1 MTSDNI
7 AEYVGENNQFTEKPV
22 TEYPP
27 VIQNNT
33 VTTKDYLYSNNIDT
47 DLLVVIGGLIVILF
61 LMMLIMYFINSLRHK
76 ELTEILTKISF
87 PEKSGSNSLK
97 PEAVSCNLLSLCV
110 LAPVFFT
117 PRKLAEVSREIIVAS
132 AQEIAWTPGSSRID
146 GHQAENITWAI
157 SSQSPA
163 DKYDLINKT
172 SRVSPDSGRFYEPDT
187 VLDHRERVAEL
198 AAKKAQARQA
208 LSIYLNL
215 PTLDEAVNTLKP
227 WWPGLF
233 DGDTPRLLACG
244 IRDVLLEDV
253 AQRNIPLSHKKLRRA
268 LKAITRSESYLCAMK
283 AGACRYDTEGYVTE
297 HISQEEEAYAAA
309 RLDKI
314 RRQNRIKAE
323 LQAVLDEK

>member
-117 PRKLAEVSREIIVAS
+117 PRKLAEVSREISKRLV
-132 AQEIAWTPGSSRID
+132 R
-146 GHQAENITWAI
+146 
-157 SSQSPA
+157 
-163 DKYDLINKT
+163 
-172 SRVSPDSGRFYEPDT
+172 T
-187 VLDHRERVAEL
+187 VLIFTESSDQLSRATDRV
-198 AAKKAQARQA
+198 
-208 LSIYLNL
+208 
-215 PTLDEAVNTLKP
+215 
-227 WWPGLF
+227 PGL
-233 DGDTPRLLACG
+233 PAS
-244 IRDVLLEDV
+244 
-253 AQRNIPLSHKKLRRA
+253 P
-268 LKAITRSESYLCAMK
+268 
-283 AGACRYDTEGYVTE
+283 GYV
-297 HISQEEEAYAAA
+297 Q
-309 RLDKI
+309 
-314 RRQNRIKAE
+314 
-323 LQAVLDEK
+323 

>member
-27 VIQNNT
+27 VIQDNT
-33 VTTKDYLYSNNIDT
+33 VTTKDYLYSNNLDT

-110 LAPVFFT
+110 LAPVLCT

-146 GHQAENITWAI
+146 GHQAKI
-157 SSQSPA
+157 
-163 DKYDLINKT
+163 L
-172 SRVSPDSGRFYEPDT
+172 
-187 VLDHRERVAEL
+187 
-198 AAKKAQARQA
+198 
-208 LSIYLNL
+208 
-215 PTLDEAVNTLKP
+215 
-227 WWPGLF
+227 PGLF
-233 DGDTPRLLACG
+233 HRSLLP
-244 IRDVLLEDV
+244 ISMISSIKRPVFLLTV
-253 AQRNIPLSHKKLRRA
+253 AVFMNRTQFWITVNGYAFLFRSSFRMGVTG
-268 LKAITRSESYLCAMK
+268 LKYCA
-283 AGACRYDTEGYVTE
+283 
-297 HISQEEEAYAAA
+297 
-309 RLDKI
+309 
-314 RRQNRIKAE
+314 
-323 LQAVLDEK
+323 

>member
-27 VIQNNT
+27 VIQDNT

-87 PEKSGSNSLK
+87 PEKSGSNLLK

-110 LAPVFFT
+110 LAPVFCT

-157 SSQSPA
+157 SSQISMISSIKRPVFLLTVA
-163 DKYDLINKT
+163 VFMNRTQFWITVNGYAFLFRSSFRMGVTGLKY
-172 SRVSPDSGRFYEPDT
+172 
-187 VLDHRERVAEL
+187 
-198 AAKKAQARQA
+198 
-208 LSIYLNL
+208 
-215 PTLDEAVNTLKP
+215 
-227 WWPGLF
+227 
-233 DGDTPRLLACG
+233 
-244 IRDVLLEDV
+244 
-253 AQRNIPLSHKKLRRA
+253 
-268 LKAITRSESYLCAMK
+268 CA
-283 AGACRYDTEGYVTE
+283 
-297 HISQEEEAYAAA
+297 
-309 RLDKI
+309 
-314 RRQNRIKAE
+314 
-323 LQAVLDEK
+323 

>member
-27 VIQNNT
+27 VIQDNT

-110 LAPVFFT
+110 LAPVLCT

-146 GHQAENITWAI
+146 GHQGENITWSL

-187 VLDHRERVAEL
+187 VLDHRERV
-198 AAKKAQARQA
+198 R
-208 LSIYLNL
+208 
-215 PTLDEAVNTLKP
+215 
-227 WWPGLF
+227 LF
-233 DGDTPRLLACG
+233 IQIQFPHGSDWSEVLRLTD
-244 IRDVLLEDV
+244 I
-253 AQRNIPLSHKKLRRA
+253 
-268 LKAITRSESYLCAMK
+268 
-283 AGACRYDTEGYVTE
+283 VTE
-297 HISQEEEAYAAA
+297 KVSSGRTAGGYHHRHTGYTWSVSV
-309 RLDKI
+309 
-314 RRQNRIKAE
+314 N
-323 LQAVLDEK
+323 

>member
-27 VIQNNT
+27 VIQDNT

-61 LMMLIMYFINSLRHK
+61 LMMLIMYFINSLR
-76 ELTEILTKISF
+76 
-87 PEKSGSNSLK
+87 PLK

-187 VLDHRERVAEL
+187 VLDHRERV
-198 AAKKAQARQA
+198 R
-208 LSIYLNL
+208 
-215 PTLDEAVNTLKP
+215 
-227 WWPGLF
+227 LF
-233 DGDTPRLLACG
+233 VQIQFPHGSDWSEVLRLTD
-244 IRDVLLEDV
+244 I
-253 AQRNIPLSHKKLRRA
+253 
-268 LKAITRSESYLCAMK
+268 
-283 AGACRYDTEGYVTE
+283 VTE
-297 HISQEEEAYAAA
+297 KVSSGRAAGGYHH
-309 RLDKI
+309 RHTGYTWSVSV
-314 RRQNRIKAE
+314 N
-323 LQAVLDEK
+323 

>member
-117 PRKLAEVSREIIVAS
+117 PESWLKFPGRSSWRVRRKLHGRRGAVVLMATRRRIS
-132 AQEIAWTPGSSRID
+132 PGRFHRSLLPISM
-146 GHQAENITWAI
+146 I
-157 SSQSPA
+157 SSIKRPVFLLTVAVFMNRTQFWITVSGYA
-163 DKYDLINKT
+163 FLFRSSFRMGVTGLKY
-172 SRVSPDSGRFYEPDT
+172 
-187 VLDHRERVAEL
+187 
-198 AAKKAQARQA
+198 
-208 LSIYLNL
+208 
-215 PTLDEAVNTLKP
+215 
-227 WWPGLF
+227 
-233 DGDTPRLLACG
+233 
-244 IRDVLLEDV
+244 
-253 AQRNIPLSHKKLRRA
+253 
-268 LKAITRSESYLCAMK
+268 CA
-283 AGACRYDTEGYVTE
+283 
-297 HISQEEEAYAAA
+297 
-309 RLDKI
+309 
-314 RRQNRIKAE
+314 
-323 LQAVLDEK
+323 

>member
-1 MTSDNI
+1 M
-7 AEYVGENNQFTEKPV
+7 
-22 TEYPP
+22 
-27 VIQNNT
+27 IQDNT

-87 PEKSGSNSLK
+87 PEKSGSNLLK

-110 LAPVFFT
+110 LAPVFCT

-187 VLDHRERVAEL
+187 VLDHRERV
-198 AAKKAQARQA
+198 R
-208 LSIYLNL
+208 
-215 PTLDEAVNTLKP
+215 
-227 WWPGLF
+227 LF
-233 DGDTPRLLACG
+233 IQIQFPHGSDWSEVLRLTD
-244 IRDVLLEDV
+244 I
-253 AQRNIPLSHKKLRRA
+253 
-268 LKAITRSESYLCAMK
+268 
-283 AGACRYDTEGYVTE
+283 VTE
-297 HISQEEEAYAAA
+297 KVSSGRTAGGYHHRHTGYTWSVSV
-309 RLDKI
+309 
-314 RRQNRIKAE
+314 N
-323 LQAVLDEK
+323 

>member
-27 VIQNNT
+27 VIQDNT

-87 PEKSGSNSLK
+87 PEKSGSNLLK

-110 LAPVFFT
+110 LAPVFCT

-163 DKYDLINKT
+163 DNMISSIKRPVFLLTVAVFMNRTQFWITVNGYAFLFRSSFRMGVTGLKY
-172 SRVSPDSGRFYEPDT
+172 
-187 VLDHRERVAEL
+187 
-198 AAKKAQARQA
+198 
-208 LSIYLNL
+208 
-215 PTLDEAVNTLKP
+215 
-227 WWPGLF
+227 
-233 DGDTPRLLACG
+233 
-244 IRDVLLEDV
+244 
-253 AQRNIPLSHKKLRRA
+253 
-268 LKAITRSESYLCAMK
+268 CA
-283 AGACRYDTEGYVTE
+283 
-297 HISQEEEAYAAA
+297 
-309 RLDKI
+309 
-314 RRQNRIKAE
+314 
-323 LQAVLDEK
+323 